1 MALLQIAEPNQSQAP
16 HQHRLAAGID
26 LGTTNSLV
34 ATVRSGQAATLADDT
49 QQHLLPSVVR
59 YCANGQKVVGFE
71 AKEAA
76 IKDPHNTIISVKR
89 LMGRGLNDIKQLGSE
104 LPYHFRAT
112 ETGMPAFLTTQGEK
126 TPVEVSAD
134 ILTVLKQRAE
144 VTLGGELKGVVI
156 TVPAYFD
163 EAQRQATRDA
173 ALLANLTVLR
183 LLSEPTAAAVA
194 YGLDNGA
201 EGVHAIFD
209 LGGGTFDISLLRL
222 HKGVFEVLAT
232 GGDAALGG
240 DDFDRAIAL
249 WLMPQLGLQNPDAA
263 QQRELMAIACAAK
276 EQLTNADSVQLTWHS
291 QHFHLSREQFNDII
305 APLIE
310 KTLRACKRVLRD
322 ANLKANDIL
331 DVVMVGGSTR
341 VPLVRQKVA
350 EFFGRQPLTNIDPDK
365 VVAIGAAIQAD
376 VLVGNKPDAEMLLLD
391 VIPLSLGLETMGGLV
406 EKVITRNTTIPV
418 TKVQEFTTF
427 KDGQTAM
434 SIHVVQGEREL
445 VKDCRSLAR
454 FELRGIP
461 PMMAGAARIRV
472 VFQVDADGLLAVSAI
487 ELSTN
492 QKSEIT
498 IKPSYGLNEQ
508 DISRLLTESYQSAEA
523 DKQARALHEEK
534 VDSQQLLEAVKSAL
548 RDDATLLCDGEL
560 ETLQEAVKHLDI
572 ALGSSQRNIIEK
584 ARLALLP
591 LSDAF
596 AARRM
601 NQHIHDAL
609 SGHKLSEWE

>member
-16 HQHRLAAGID
+16 HQHRLAVGID

-34 ATVRSGQAATLADDT
+34 ATVRSGQAATLANAQ

-59 YCANGQKVVGFE
+59 YLANGQKVVGFE
-71 AKEAA
+71 AFDAA
-76 IKDPHNTIISVKR
+76 VQDPHNTIISVKR

-112 ETGMPAFLTTQGEK
+112 ETGMPAFLTIQGEK

-144 VTLGGELKGVVI
+144 TTLGGELKGVVI

-173 ALLANLTVLR
+173 AVLANLTVLR

-263 QQRELMAIACAAK
+263 QQRELMAIACHAK
-276 EQLTNADSVQLTWHS
+276 EQLTHTDTVQLTWHT
-291 QHFHLSREQFNDII
+291 QTFTLSLAQFNDII
-305 APLIE
+305 TPLVE
-310 KTLRACKRVLRD
+310 KTLRACKRALRD
-322 ANLKANDIL
+322 ANLKTSDIL
-331 DVVMVGGSTR
+331 DVVLVGGSTR

-461 PMMAGAARIRV
+461 PMMAGAARIKV
-472 VFQVDADGLLAVSAI
+472 VFQVDADGLLAVSAT

-492 QKSEIT
+492 QKSEII

-508 DISRLLTESYQSAEA
+508 DISRLLIESYQTAEA

-534 VDSQQLLEAVKSAL
+534 LDSQQLLEAVQSAL
-548 RDDATLLCDGEL
+548 RDDGSLLCDGEL
-560 ETLQEAVKHLDI
+560 STLKEGIKHLEI
-572 ALGSSQRNIIEK
+572 ALGSSQRSVIEK

>member
-16 HQHRLAAGID
+16 HQHRLAVGID

-34 ATVRSGQAATLADDT
+34 ATVRSGKAATLTDNQD
-49 QQHLLPSVVR
+49 QHLLPSVVR
-59 YCANGQKVVGFE
+59 YLPTGEKIVGQQAKANAVE
-71 AKEAA
+71 
-76 IKDPHNTIISVKR
+76 DPLNTIISVKR
-89 LMGRGLNDIKQLGSE
+89 LMGRGLADIKQLGTE
-104 LPYHFRAT
+104 LPYQFRA
-112 ETGMPAFLTTQGEK
+112 EQTGMPAFITVQGEK

-134 ILTVLKQRAE
+134 ILSVLKQRAE
-144 VTLGGELKGVVI
+144 TTLGGELKGAVI

-173 ALLANLTVLR
+173 ANLAGLKVLR

-222 HKGVFEVLAT
+222 HQGVFEVLAT

-249 WLMPQLGLQNPDAA
+249 WLMQQVDLQQPNAS
-263 QQRELMAIACAAK
+263 QQRELMALACQAK
-276 EQLTNADSVQLTWHS
+276 EQLSNQSAVKLSWQSWQGELT
-291 QHFHLSREQFNDII
+291 LTQFNELIT
-305 APLIE
+305 PLVE
-310 KTLRACKRVLRD
+310 KTLRACKRALRD
-322 ANLKANDIL
+322 ANLKANQIL
-331 DVVMVGGSTR
+331 EVVMVGGSTR

-376 VLVGNKPDAEMLLLD
+376 VLVGNKPDADMLLLD

-406 EKVITRNTTIPV
+406 EKVVPRNTTIPV
-418 TKVQEFTTF
+418 TRVQEFTTY

-445 VKDCRSLAR
+445 VQDCRSLAR

-461 PMMAGAARIRV
+461 PMAAGAARIRV
-472 VFQVDADGLLAVSAI
+472 VFQVDADGLLNVSAI
-487 ELSTN
+487 EVSSGK
-492 QKSEIT
+492 KSEIT
-498 IKPSYGLNEQ
+498 IKPSYGLHEQ
-508 DISRLLTESYQSAEA
+508 DISRMLTESYKAAET
-523 DKQARALHEEK
+523 DKQLRALHEEK
-534 VDSQQLLEAVKSAL
+534 VESQQLLEAIKAAL
-548 RDDATLLCDGEL
+548 HEDGKLLCEGEL
-560 ETLQEAVKHLDI
+560 STLQEGIKHLEI
-572 ALGSSQRNIIEK
+572 ALGSSQRQIIEK
-584 ARLALLP
+584 ARLALVP

-609 SGHKLSEWE
+609 SGHKLSDWE

>member
-1 MALLQIAEPNQSQAP
+1 
-16 HQHRLAAGID
+16 
-26 LGTTNSLV
+26 
-34 ATVRSGQAATLADDT
+34 
-49 QQHLLPSVVR
+49 
-59 YCANGQKVVGFE
+59 
-71 AKEAA
+71 
-76 IKDPHNTIISVKR
+76 
-89 LMGRGLNDIKQLGSE
+89 
-104 LPYHFRAT
+104 
-112 ETGMPAFLTTQGEK
+112 
-126 TPVEVSAD
+126 
-134 ILTVLKQRAE
+134 
-144 VTLGGELKGVVI
+144 
-156 TVPAYFD
+156 
-163 EAQRQATRDA
+163 
-173 ALLANLTVLR
+173 
-183 LLSEPTAAAVA
+183 
-194 YGLDNGA
+194 
-201 EGVHAIFD
+201 
-209 LGGGTFDISLLRL
+209 
-222 HKGVFEVLAT
+222 
-232 GGDAALGG
+232 
-240 DDFDRAIAL
+240 
-249 WLMPQLGLQNPDAA
+249 
-263 QQRELMAIACAAK
+263 
-276 EQLTNADSVQLTWHS
+276 
-291 QHFHLSREQFNDII
+291 
-305 APLIE
+305 
-310 KTLRACKRVLRD
+310 
-322 ANLKANDIL
+322 
-331 DVVMVGGSTR
+331 
-341 VPLVRQKVA
+341 
-350 EFFGRQPLTNIDPDK
+350 
-365 VVAIGAAIQAD
+365 
-376 VLVGNKPDAEMLLLD
+376 MLLLD

-472 VFQVDADGLLAVSAI
+472 VFQVDADGLLAVSAT

-508 DISRLLTESYQSAEA
+508 DISRLLTESYQAAEA

-548 RDDATLLCDGEL
+548 RDDGTLLCEGEL
-560 ETLQEAVKHLDI
+560 STLKEGIKHLEI
-572 ALGSSQRNIIEK
+572 ALGSSQRSIIEK

>member
-1 MALLQIAEPNQSQAP
+1 M
-16 HQHRLAAGID
+16 
-26 LGTTNSLV
+26 
-34 ATVRSGQAATLADDT
+34 
-49 QQHLLPSVVR
+49 VR
-59 YCANGQKVVGFE
+59 YLDSGVKVVGKT
-71 AKEAA
+71 AKDTAVQ
-76 IKDPHNTIISVKR
+76 DPHNTIISVKR

-104 LPYHFRAT
+104 LPYQFRAT
-112 ETGMPAFLTTQGEK
+112 DTGMPAFVTVQGDK

-134 ILTVLKQRAE
+134 ILTALKQRAE
-144 VTLGGELKGVVI
+144 TTLGGELKGAVI

-173 ALLANLTVLR
+173 ATLAGITVLR

-222 HKGVFEVLAT
+222 HRGVFEVLAT

-249 WLMPQLGLQNPDAA
+249 WMMKQISLDNPNAT
-263 QQRELMAIACAAK
+263 QQRELMQIACAAK
-276 EQLTNADSVQLTWHS
+276 EQLTSTDSINLV
-291 QHFHLSREQFNDII
+291 FHDWQTTFNRQQFDDLI
-305 APLIE
+305 APLVE
-310 KTLRACKRVLRD
+310 KTLRACKRALRD
-322 ANLKANDIL
+322 AKLKASDIL

-341 VPLVRQKVA
+341 VPLVRAKVA
-350 EFFGRQPLTNIDPDK
+350 EFFARQPLTDIDPDK

-376 VLVGNKPDAEMLLLD
+376 VLVGNKPDSDMLLLD

-445 VKDCRSLAR
+445 VQDCRSLAR

-461 PMMAGAARIRV
+461 AMAAGAARIRV

-487 ELSTN
+487 ELSTG

-508 DISRLLTESYQSAEA
+508 DISRLLTEAYQTAEA
-523 DKQARALHEEK
+523 DKHARALHEEK
-534 VDSQQLLEAVKSAL
+534 IESQQLLEAVLAAL
-548 RDDATLLCDGEL
+548 KDDGHLLCEGEHD
-560 ETLQEAVKHLDI
+560 TLAEAIKHVQI
-572 ALGSSQRNIIEK
+572 ALGSSQKSVIEK
-584 ARLALLP
+584 ARQTLLP

-609 SGHKLSEWE
+609 SGHKLSDWE

>member
-1 MALLQIAEPNQSQAP
+1 MALLQIAEPGQAQAP
-16 HQHRLAAGID
+16 HQHRLAVGID

-34 ATVRSGQAATLADDT
+34 ATVRSGQAATLANELGE
-49 QQHLLPSVVR
+49 HLLPSVVR
-59 YCANGQKVVGFE
+59 YLDSGVKVVGKT
-71 AKEAA
+71 AKDTAVQ
-76 IKDPHNTIISVKR
+76 DPHNTIISVKR

-104 LPYHFRAT
+104 LPYQFRAT
-112 ETGMPAFLTTQGEK
+112 DTGMPAFVTVQGDK

-134 ILTVLKQRAE
+134 ILTALKQRAE
-144 VTLGGELKGVVI
+144 TTLGGELKGAVI

-173 ALLANLTVLR
+173 ATLAGITVLR

-222 HKGVFEVLAT
+222 HRGVFEVLAT

-249 WLMPQLGLQNPDAA
+249 WMMKQICLDNPNAT
-263 QQRELMAIACAAK
+263 QQRELMQIACAAK
-276 EQLTNADSVQLTWHS
+276 EQLTSTDSINLV
-291 QHFHLSREQFNDII
+291 FHDWQTTFNRQQFDDLI
-305 APLIE
+305 APLVE
-310 KTLRACKRVLRD
+310 KTLRACKRALRD
-322 ANLKANDIL
+322 AKLKASDIL

-341 VPLVRQKVA
+341 VPLVRAKVA
-350 EFFGRQPLTNIDPDK
+350 EFFARQPLTDIDPDK

-376 VLVGNKPDAEMLLLD
+376 VLVGNKPDSDMLLLD

-445 VKDCRSLAR
+445 VQDCRSLAR

-461 PMMAGAARIRV
+461 AMAAGAARIRV

-487 ELSTN
+487 ELSTG

-508 DISRLLTESYQSAEA
+508 DISRLLTEAYQTAEA
-523 DKQARALHEEK
+523 DKHARALHEEK
-534 VDSQQLLEAVKSAL
+534 IESQQLLEAVLAAL
-548 RDDATLLCDGEL
+548 KDDGHLLCEGEHD
-560 ETLQEAVKHLDI
+560 TLAEAIKHVQI
-572 ALGSSQRNIIEK
+572 ALGSSQKSVIEK
-584 ARLALLP
+584 ARQTLLP

-609 SGHKLSEWE
+609 SGHKLSDWE

>member
-1 MALLQIAEPNQSQAP
+1 VPKL
-16 HQHRLAAGID
+16 R
-26 LGTTNSLV
+26 
-34 ATVRSGQAATLADDT
+34 
-49 QQHLLPSVVR
+49 
-59 YCANGQKVVGFE
+59 
-71 AKEAA
+71 
-76 IKDPHNTIISVKR
+76 
-89 LMGRGLNDIKQLGSE
+89 
-104 LPYHFRAT
+104 
-112 ETGMPAFLTTQGEK
+112 
-126 TPVEVSAD
+126 
-134 ILTVLKQRAE
+134 
-144 VTLGGELKGVVI
+144 LGGELKGVVI

-173 ALLANLTVLR
+173 AVLANLTVLR

-263 QQRELMAIACAAK
+263 QQRKLMAIACHAK
-276 EQLTNADSVQLTWHS
+276 EQLTHTDTVQLTWHT
-291 QHFHLSREQFNDII
+291 QTFTLSLAQFNDII
-305 APLIE
+305 TPLVE
-310 KTLRACKRVLRD
+310 KTLRACKRALRD
-322 ANLKANDIL
+322 ANLKTSDIL
-331 DVVMVGGSTR
+331 DVVLVGGSTR

-461 PMMAGAARIRV
+461 PMMAGAARIKV
-472 VFQVDADGLLAVSAI
+472 VFQVDADGLLAVSAT

-492 QKSEIT
+492 QKSEII

-508 DISRLLTESYQSAEA
+508 DISRLLIESYQAAEA

-534 VDSQQLLEAVKSAL
+534 LDSQQLLEAVQSAL
-548 RDDATLLCDGEL
+548 RDDSGLLCDGEL
-560 ETLQEAVKHLDI
+560 STLKEGIKHLEI
-572 ALGSSQRNIIEK
+572 ALGSSQRSIIEK

>member
-1 MALLQIAEPNQSQAP
+1 MALLQIAEPGQAQAP
-16 HQHRLAAGID
+16 HQHRLAVGID

-34 ATVRSGQAATLADDT
+34 ATVRSGQAATLANE
-49 QQHLLPSVVR
+49 QGQHLLPSVVR
-59 YCANGQKVVGFE
+59 YLADGQKVVGYD

-76 IKDPHNTIISVKR
+76 TQDPHNTIISVKR
-89 LMGRGLNDIKQLGSE
+89 LMGRGLKDIKQLGSE

-112 ETGMPAFLTTQGEK
+112 DTGMPAFLTVQGEK

-134 ILTVLKQRAE
+134 ILSMLKQRAE
-144 VTLGGELKGVVI
+144 TTLGGELKGVVI

-173 ALLANLTVLR
+173 ALLANLKVLR

-194 YGLDNGA
+194 YGLDHGA

-249 WLMPQLGLQNPDAA
+249 WLMSQLGLQNPDAG
-263 QQRELMAIACAAK
+263 QQRELMDMACAAK
-276 EQLTNADSVQLTWHS
+276 EQLTSAESVQLTWHS
-291 QHFHLSREQFNDII
+291 QHFDLSREQFNDII
-305 APLIE
+305 TPLVE

-434 SIHVVQGEREL
+434 SIHVLQGEREL

-472 VFQVDADGLLAVSAI
+472 VFQVDADGLLAVSAT
-487 ELSTN
+487 ELSTG
-492 QKSEIT
+492 QKSEIV

-508 DISRLLTESYQSAEA
+508 DISRLLTESYQAAEA

-534 VDSQQLLEAVKSAL
+534 VESQQLLEAVKSAV
-548 RDDATLLCDGEL
+548 RDDGALLCEGEL
-560 ETLQEAVKHLDI
+560 QTLQEAVKHLDI
-572 ALGSSQRNIIEK
+572 ALGSSQRVIIEK